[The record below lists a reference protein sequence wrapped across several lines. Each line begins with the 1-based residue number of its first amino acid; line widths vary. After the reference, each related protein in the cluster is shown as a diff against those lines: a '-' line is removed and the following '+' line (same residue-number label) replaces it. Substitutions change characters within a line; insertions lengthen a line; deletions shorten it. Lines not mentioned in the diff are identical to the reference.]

1 MAGFTAFAQSFFAS
15 RPALEKGTTI
25 SMLWTPNNT
34 LEVLVHED
42 DSDIDY
48 SKARPADTRAC
59 LPVRIPEAA
68 KGTKH

>member
-1 MAGFTAFAQSFFAS
+1 MVGFTAFAQSFFAS

-48 SKARPADTRAC
+48 SKVQEGPHAC
-59 LPVRIPEAA
+59 LPVVFS
-68 KGTKH
+68 